1 MDTPAPKP
9 PTTPASPPPSRAAQT
24 ALGLF
29 LVLLFGLLA
38 FRGYGN
44 GIGARPTERVAV
56 APTDLNRAD
65 RAELEQVPGIGPGLA
80 RRIDDHRRE
89 KGPFRS
95 VEELRQVKGIGP
107 ATFDK
112 LRAFV
117 RVEPT
122 PSAAATPEASPEPL
136 VLERR
141 PTPPAPPRSSG
152 PAGKLRPGDPP
163 IDVNAAPVAE
173 LMRIPGVGPVTAEN
187 IAAARAERPFSSVGD
202 LDRVKGVGPRTLEK
216 IRPFVVVK

>member
-1 MDTPAPKP
+1 MDAPSPKP
-9 PTTPASPPPSRAAQT
+9 PTPPTSPAPAPPRAAQV

-38 FRGYGN
+38 LRGYGN

-80 RRIDDHRRE
+80 KRIDDHRRD

-107 ATFDK
+107 ATYDK

-122 PSAAATPEASPEPL
+122 PSAASTPEPSHEPL

-141 PTPPAPPRSSG
+141 PTPQATPRTSG
-152 PAGKLRPGDPP
+152 TKLRPGDPP
-163 IDVNAAPVAE
+163 VDVNTASVAE
-173 LMRIPGVGPVTAEN
+173 LMRIPGVGPVTAES
-187 IAAARAERPFSSVGD
+187 IAAARAERPFSSVAD
-202 LDRVKGVGPRTLEK
+202 LDRVKGIGPKTLEK
-216 IRPFVVVK
+216 IRPFVMVK